1 MIIGLAD
8 VNYNDDN
15 VPASDPGLDPLDQ
28 QIQSL
33 KAEIKAIEKEIQAK
47 EAAQLLQED
56 VSKEKK
62 QRELQ
67 DLEKQ
72 VNNLTKAVEHEQA
85 RIQHYQQEIIKRETK
100 QAPPP
105 VADTSDETV
114 QSITQQNQ
122 QLAQE
127 LKALQ
132 NDLISEVGEDYDVDE
147 IIKTGG
153 SAKKRAEQLQSLQAL
168 VSKAT
173 STYVDAKRQEE
184 ISEAGKKVIKSVDML
199 MGQKQQ
205 LQSEVSELK
214 GRIKKF
220 QSKVNSLE
228 EQNRA
233 LKTLEVLLNEKLEH
247 DADLIKHLK
256 EIDDETV
263 HELPEME
270 IEPVSYEYIQQLLA
284 QQQIVKGL
292 CWKLAQCQMEIA
304 KFEVPESF
312 AFLADQLG
320 QINKRCI
327 QLENAFLDREA
338 TATEKIQKYLET
350 AENL

>member
-1 MIIGLAD
+1 MIFGLGD
-8 VNYNDDN
+8 IPYDNDTSQQDSN
-15 VPASDPGLDPLDQ
+15 ADPLDQ
-28 QIQSL
+28 QIEGL
-33 KAEIKAIEKEIQAK
+33 KAEIKAIEKEIQTK

-62 QRELQ
+62 QKELH
-67 DLEKQ
+67 DLERQ
-72 VNNLTKAVEHEQA
+72 VANLTKAVEHEEA
-85 RIQHYQQEIIKRETK
+85 RITHYQQEIIKRETK

-122 QLAQE
+122 QLQAE

-132 NDLISEVGEDYDVDE
+132 NDLIAEVGEDYDVDE

-153 SAKKRAEQLQSLQAL
+153 SAKKRAEELQSLQAI

-184 ISEAGKKVIKSVDML
+184 ISEAGKKVIRSVDML
-199 MGQKQQ
+199 MSQKQE
-205 LQSEVSELK
+205 LQKEVAELRS
-214 GRIKKF
+214 RIKKY

-247 DADLIKHLK
+247 DSDLIKHLQ
-256 EIDDETV
+256 ELDDETV

-270 IEPVSYEYIQQLLA
+270 VEPVSYEYIQQLLA

-292 CWKLAQCQMEIA
+292 CWKLAQCQMEVA
-304 KFEVPESF
+304 KFQVPESF
-312 AFLADQLG
+312 SFLADQLG

-338 TATEKIQKYLET
+338 EATDKIQKYLESLD
-350 AENL
+350 NL